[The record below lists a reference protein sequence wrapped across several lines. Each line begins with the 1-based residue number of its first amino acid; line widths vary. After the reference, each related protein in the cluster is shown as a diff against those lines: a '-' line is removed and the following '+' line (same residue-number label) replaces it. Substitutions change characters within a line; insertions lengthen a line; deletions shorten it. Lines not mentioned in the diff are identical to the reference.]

1 MNDIIITIIH
11 WKLHTIL
18 YPHTRTFVDT
28 FFELHS
34 FSYPHFM
41 MLLMLQTLTNSG
53 ERTGVL
59 ELKTQVRYL
68 SILVGVGILFHY
80 MNFLSLTTY
89 MTQFAQLYESISKIL
104 STLLNSG
111 AASVSTI
118 GAEVSSTIGD
128 MTEMGGPAA
137 METIEAATS
146 EIIGAATSDVAQEI
160 VQEAVKNGVVQD
172 TIDITIFL
180 NVIKG
185 LLPFVL

>member
-1 MNDIIITIIH
+1 
-11 WKLHTIL
+11 
-18 YPHTRTFVDT
+18 
-28 FFELHS
+28 
-34 FSYPHFM
+34 
-41 MLLMLQTLTNSG
+41 LTNSG

-68 SILVGVGILFHY
+68 SILVGVGILSY
-80 MNFLSLTTY
+80 DMNFSHTHHTG

-128 MTEMGGPAA
+128 MTEIGGPAA

-172 TIDITIFL
+172 TIDITLFL